1 MTKRKNK
8 QDNIIL
14 LVLLGVLVVCFIAI
28 CLLFYKYFYA
38 GTSETKYGDRLDG
51 IENYVLSSTLE
62 DDVKKLY
69 TNDKSVG
76 EISVKTQGKI
86 IYINIGF
93 VESVKVAD
101 AQTLAVKAL
110 DAIGEENLS
119 YYEVQYIL
127 TCTDDENY
135 PVFGSKNA
143 NSSKVVW

>member
-1 MTKRKNK
+1 M
-8 QDNIIL
+8 
-14 LVLLGVLVVCFIAI
+14 
-28 CLLFYKYFYA
+28 FYKYFYA

-62 DDVKKLY
+62 DDVKKIY

-110 DAIGEENLS
+110 DAIGEGNLS

>member
-62 DDVKKLY
+62 DDVKKIY

-110 DAIGEENLS
+110 DAIGEENLN
-119 YYEVQYIL
+119 YYDVQYIL

>member
-62 DDVKKLY
+62 DDVKKIY

-110 DAIGEENLS
+110 DAIGEENLN

>member
-62 DDVKKLY
+62 DDVKKIY

-127 TCTDDENY
+127 TCTDDANY

>member
-110 DAIGEENLS
+110 DAIGEENLN